1 MKKIL
6 LATTVL
12 VGTAGFAFADVTLS
26 GNGRMG
32 ITSVQSIDTN
42 DTVSTADDETVTTTA
57 FDSRA
62 RASVNMSASTDGGLE
77 FGGSFGIHDNAGAAA
92 GTAGS
97 VFISGAFGKLT
108 MGSTDSAAQNAVGQL
123 AGVGYADNGSH
134 NEIGYLTGGDTEM
147 ALYSYSASGFTGY
160 VSVGQPAPVVKA
172 DYIDGDTFSVGA
184 AYATDAF
191 SVAVGYESRNAEL
204 AINDATQLSVAASAT
219 MSGLTAKVIYMT
231 VDNADAASFD
241 PSSMGLS
248 ATYAMDAVSVTGYI
262 RQQEVSDDE
271 TASFSGIGASYSL
284 GGGAT
289 LAGGIANADGLTKA
303 DLGVNFS
310 F

>member
-12 VGTAGFAFADVTLS
+12 VGTAGFASAEVTLS

-32 ITSVQSIDTN
+32 ITYN
-42 DTVSTADDETVTTTA
+42 ETAAVGDKETS
-57 FDSRA
+57 FNSRV

-77 FGGSFGIHDNAGAAA
+77 FGGSFGIHDAVAAA
-92 GTAGS
+92 SGTEGS

-108 MGSTDSAAQNAVGQL
+108 MGGNDSAAHTAVGHL
-123 AGVGYADNGSH
+123 AGVGYTGAGDH
-134 NEIGYLTGGDTEM
+134 NEFAYLTSGDRES

-160 VSVGQPAPVVKA
+160 LSVGQPDNAA
-172 DYIDGDTFSVGA
+172 DTFSVGA
-184 AYATDAF
+184 TYATDAF
-191 SVAVGYESRNAEL
+191 SVAVGYEDSDSAGI
-204 AINDATQLSVAASAT
+204 AADATATAVAATAT
-219 MSGLTAKVIYMT
+219 FSGVTAKVAYMT
-231 VDNADAASFD
+231 MDNAVGFD
-241 PSSMGLS
+241 PESYGLS
-248 ATYAMDAVSVTGYI
+248 AVYTMDAISVTGFY
-262 RQQEVSDDE
+262 RQAE
-271 TASFSGIGASYSL
+271 TSATNTAYFQGIGASYSL

-289 LAGGIANADGLTKA
+289 LAGGIVNNDGLTKA

>member
-6 LATTVL
+6 LATTML
-12 VGTAGFAFADVTLS
+12 VGTAGFAAADVTLS

-32 ITSVQSIDTN
+32 IVN
-42 DTVSTADDETVTTTA
+42 AETVAAGDKETA
-57 FDSRA
+57 FDSRV
-62 RASVNMSASTDGGLE
+62 RASVNLSASSDGGLE

-123 AGVGYADNGSH
+123 AGVGYAGTGDG
-134 NEIGYLTGGDTEM
+134 NEIAYLTGGDTEM
-147 ALYSYSASGFTGY
+147 ALYTFSSAGLTAH
-160 VSVGQPAPVVKA
+160 VSLGQPSNA
-172 DYIDGDTFSVGA
+172 DDTFSVGA

-191 SVAVGYESRNAEL
+191 SVAFGYEDSSVQG
-204 AINDATQLSVAASAT
+204 TQTSVAASAT
-219 MSGLTAKVIYMT
+219 TSGVTAKVIYMT
-231 VDNADAASFD
+231 RDNVTGFD

-248 ATYAMDAVSVTGYI
+248 ATYAMDAVSLTAYY
-262 RQQEVSDDE
+262 REQETSDTD
-271 TASFSGIGASYSL
+271 TATFTGIGAAYTL

-289 LAGGIANADGLTKA
+289 LAGGVADNNGLARA

>member
-12 VGTAGFAFADVTLS
+12 VGTAGFASAEVTLS

-32 ITSVQSIDTN
+32 ITYAE
-42 DTVSTADDETVTTTA
+42 TAAVGDKETS
-57 FDSRA
+57 FNSRV

-77 FGGSFGIHDNAGAAA
+77 FGGSFGIHDAVAAAA
-92 GTAGS
+92 GTEGS

-108 MGSTDSAAQNAVGQL
+108 MGGNDSAAQNAVGQL
-123 AGVGYADNGSH
+123 AGVGYTGNGDH
-134 NEIGYLTGGDTEM
+134 NEIGYLTSGDRES

-160 VSVGQPAPVVKA
+160 LSVGQPDNAA
-172 DYIDGDTFSVGA
+172 DTYSLGA

-191 SVAVGYESRNAEL
+191 TVAVGYEDSDSAGT
-204 AINDATQLSVAASAT
+204 AADATQTSVSASAT
-219 MSGLTAKVIYMT
+219 FSGVTAKAIYMT
-231 VDNADAASFD
+231 RDTAGFD
-241 PSSMGLS
+241 PESYGLS
-248 ATYAMDAVSVTGYI
+248 ATYAMDAISITGFY
-262 RQQEVSDDE
+262 RQEE
-271 TASFSGIGASYSL
+271 TSATNTAYFQGIGASYSL

-289 LAGGIANADGLTKA
+289 LAGGIVNNDGLTKA

>member
-12 VGTAGFAFADVTLS
+12 VGTAGFASAEVTLS

-32 ITSVQSIDTN
+32 ITSTQSVN
-42 DTVSTADDETVTTTA
+42 SDDQTITTTA
-57 FDSRA
+57 FDSRV
-62 RASVNMSASTDGGLE
+62 RADVGLSASTDGGLE
-77 FGGSFGIHDNAGAAA
+77 FGGSFGIHDAGPASA

-97 VFISGAFGKLT
+97 VFISGAFGKLA

-123 AGVGYADNGSH
+123 AGVGYTGVGSH
-134 NEIGYLTGGDTEM
+134 NEISYLTGGDTEM

-160 VSVGQPAPVVKA
+160 VSVGQPAPVVKD
-172 DYIDGDTFSVGA
+172 DYTDGDTFSVGA
-184 AYATDAF
+184 AYSADAF
-191 SVAVGYESRNAEL
+191 SVAVGYENRNAD
-204 AINDATQLSVAASAT
+204 AADDDATQLSVAASAT
-219 MSGLTAKVIYMT
+219 MSGVTAKVLYT
-231 VDNADAASFD
+231 KTDNGGEDAIDPASY
-241 PSSMGLS
+241 GVS
-248 ATYAMDAVSVTGYI
+248 ATYAMDAVSLTGFL
-262 RQQEVSDDE
+262 RVADSATDAEDTEVY
-271 TASFSGIGASYSL
+271 SGIGASYSL

-289 LAGGIANADGLTKA
+289 LAAGVANADGLTKA